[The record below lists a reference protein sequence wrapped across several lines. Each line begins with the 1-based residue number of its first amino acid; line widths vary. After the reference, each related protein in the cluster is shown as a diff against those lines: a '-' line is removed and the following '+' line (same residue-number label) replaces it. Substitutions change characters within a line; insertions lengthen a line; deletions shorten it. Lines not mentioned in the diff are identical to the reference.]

1 MIINDVESGVPLAIM
16 DSTWVTAMRTP
27 EVTIISAA
35 ALHPGAETF
44 GMFGCGVQG
53 QERIEYTAEALPEL
67 KKVYV

>member
-1 MIINDVESGVPLAIM
+1 M
-16 DSTWVTAMRTP
+16 TAMRTP
-27 EVTIISAA
+27 AVTILSAA

-53 QERIEYTAEALPEL
+53 KEHIKNADEALSEL